1 MELSTKNIEDTM
13 LELDSLSRKIYVE
26 CVCMERDE
34 KELEKINSDLQDM
47 KNNLKS
53 LEKAI
58 RSKELE
64 YSQITLINESRKKFM
79 NQNRIKLNNLLPL
92 VDGKWT
98 NKWPVS
104 VSIAEN
110 NEPVKTTDSK
120 VTPSQASRI
129 KLLDK
134 CLVNENWPYM
144 RVKNTIKYINAH
156 QANPISS
163 LRVSHYDGLQ
173 ILAKHKGIHM
183 NELIKMNLGQYIG
196 KQDADVI
203 IGGCRRYYWFS
214 TKW

>member
-34 KELEKINSDLQDM
+34 KELAKINSDLQDM

-58 RSKELE
+58 CSKELE

-134 CLVNENWPYM
+134 YLVNENWPYM

-156 QANPISS
+156 RDNPISS

-203 IGGCRRYYWFS
+203 IGFS